1 MVGMAR
7 RVVGDEDASCGLGL
21 LPVFQDFDPVLRHGT
36 RLTPELLHPLA
47 VDAGGALYELRRVDK
62 VRVADLVHV
71 ESRVGQHPREMSRGA
86 CVVKVDVRKVDL
98 PHVFI
103 GDATILHAGGEPV
116 EAVRR
121 TGLDEGGGSS
131 VFAKQEERGYYLPCI
146 HEVKVYNLY
155 LHLRSSLLRLQA
167 EIIQTLFVRLP
178 ARLKKGKE
186 SVLDL
191 NLMREL
197 SVKTDTKIVLLVLD
211 GLGGLPMDPSGQTEL
226 EAANTPNL
234 DDLAARSDL
243 GLSRP
248 VAAGVSPGS
257 GPGHLGLFGY
267 DPVRFQVGR
276 GVLSALGVG
285 FDLGESDLAARVN
298 FATKDESG
306 RISDRR
312 AGRIPS
318 EKGEELV
325 GLLNENLNFDGVEVF
340 VVHEK
345 EYRAV
350 AVFRGEGLSDAL
362 ADSDPQRTGLE
373 PLRVETTDG
382 SQEARKSAE
391 IANTFVEQANEIL
404 ADQHPANTVLVRG
417 FGMHPALPSFE
428 ETYDLDAA
436 AIASYPMYK
445 GLARLAGMQLLE
457 EGEGIGG
464 EFETLKANWDDH
476 DFFFIHIKP
485 TDAAGE
491 DGDFDRK
498 VFVIEEVDAQMPML
512 LDLGPDVLAITGDHA
527 TPAKLKSHS
536 WHGVPF
542 LLASP
547 YTLPT
552 ANSFGERPC
561 AGGSLGVFQAEEIMG
576 FLMGHALKL
585 NRFGA

>member
-21 LPVFQDFDPVLRHGT
+21 LPVFRDFDPVLRHGT

-197 SVKTDTKIVLLVLD
+197 SVKTDTKIVLLVVD

-226 EAANTPNL
+226 EAADTPNL

-298 FATKDESG
+298 FATKDDSG
-306 RISDRR
+306 KISDRR

-325 GLLNENLNFDGVEVF
+325 GLLNE
-340 VVHEK
+340 K

-350 AVFRGEGLSDAL
+350 AVFRGEGLSDSL
-362 ADSDPQRTGLE
+362 ADSAPQRTGLE
-373 PLRVETTDG
+373 PLPVEPTDG
-382 SQEARKSAE
+382 SPEAKKSAR
-391 IANTFVEQANEIL
+391 IANSFVEQANEIL
-404 ADQHPANTVLVRG
+404 GDQHPANTILVRG
-417 FGMHPALPSFE
+417 FGMHPGLPSFE
-428 ETYDLDAA
+428 ETYRLEAA

-445 GLARLAGMQLLE
+445 GLARLAGMQLLK
-457 EGEGIGG
+457 EGKGITG
-464 EFETLKANWDDH
+464 EFETLKSNWDDH
-476 DFFFIHIKP
+476 DFFFVHIKP

-491 DGDFDRK
+491 DGGFDRK
-498 VFVIEEVDAQMPML
+498 ASVIEEVDAQIPVL
-512 LDLGPDVLAITGDHA
+512 LDLSPDALAITGDHA

>member
-1 MVGMAR
+1 
-7 RVVGDEDASCGLGL
+7 
-21 LPVFQDFDPVLRHGT
+21 
-36 RLTPELLHPLA
+36 
-47 VDAGGALYELRRVDK
+47 
-62 VRVADLVHV
+62 
-71 ESRVGQHPREMSRGA
+71 
-86 CVVKVDVRKVDL
+86 VVKVYVREVNL
-98 PHVFI
+98 PYVFV
-103 GDATILHAGGEPV
+103 GDAVMLQTRGEPV

-121 TGLDEGGGSS
+121 TGLHEGGGSP
-131 VFAKQEERGYYLPCI
+131 VLAEQEVRGYDLPGI
-146 HEVKVYNLY
+146 HEVKVYGLY
-155 LHLRSSLLRLQA
+155 LHLRPSGLWLQA
-167 EIIQTLFVRLP
+167 EIIQTRFVRLP
-178 ARLKKGKE
+178 ARSGKRKD

-226 EAANTPNL
+226 EAAETPNF
-234 DDLAARSDL
+234 DALAARSDL

-267 DPVRFQVGR
+267 DPLRYQVGR

-306 RISDRR
+306 KVSDRR

-325 GLLNENLNFDGVEVF
+325 ALLNERLNLDGVEVF
-340 VVHEK
+340 VEHEK

-350 AVFRGEGLSDAL
+350 TVFRGEGLSDAL

-373 PLRVETTDG
+373 PLPVEPTDG
-382 SQEARKSAE
+382 SPEAQKSAG
-391 IANTFVEQANEIL
+391 IANSFVEQANEIL

-417 FGMHPALPSFE
+417 FGMHPALPSFD
-428 ETYDLDAA
+428 ETYELDAA

-445 GLARLAGMQLLE
+445 GLARLAGMRLLQ
-457 EGEGIGG
+457 EGEGITG
-464 EFETLKANWDDH
+464 EFETLKANWDEH
-476 DFFFIHIKP
+476 DYFFIHVKP

-498 VFVIEEVDAQMPML
+498 ASVIEGVDARIPML
-512 LDLGPDVLAITGDHA
+512 LDLGPDALAVTGDHA

-542 LLASP
+542 MLTSP

-552 ANSFGERPC
+552 ADSFGERPC

-576 FLMGHALKL
+576 YLMGHALKL